1 LVELDIEYRH
11 LARESGVPDYRRAAT
26 VGTHPDFIQ
35 GLAGLVRAALDSKT
49 VTCGE
54 GRLCPTRTKRCGY
67 GEA

>member
-1 LVELDIEYRH
+1 
-11 LARESGVPDYRRAAT
+11 VPDYRRAAT

-35 GLAGLVRAALDSKT
+35 GLAGLVRAALDSKI

-54 GRLCPTRTKRCGY
+54 GRLCPAPRKGCGY